1 MGLLEWECT
10 FCLCPIKSLRKLI
23 VSYLLRTHNEY
34 ERLNNEIKHMYNET
48 IQPPEANGILFLLG
62 AEFAR
67 GRVCQGPRC
76 PGIIRHRQRLCK
88 FVSRIIPQRLFPF
101 FFTASGFET
110 TRISGNFRAN
120 NGYLYPPQT
129 LFVGGILFSRSPSVR
144 PSVRNALFP

>member
-10 FCLCPIKSLRKLI
+10 VCLCPIKSLRKLI

-76 PGIIRHRQRLCK
+76 PGIIRHSQRLCK
-88 FVSRIIPQRLFPF
+88 FVSRIITQRLFLF
-101 FFTASGFET
+101 FLLLPVLKRPEFLA
-110 TRISGNFRAN
+110 
-120 NGYLYPPQT
+120 
-129 LFVGGILFSRSPSVR
+129 ILEPIMDIFFQILDK
-144 PSVRNALFP
+144 NWLDDT